1 AQPDVDAPSP
11 WSLVLPEI
19 VGSELSD
26 GWHLS
31 ALSPIIRGRF
41 TATLMAGL
49 REARVAVCARGEVPR
64 GLAATDRTD
73 LVLLNHGRG
82 ELATDETL
90 ARAIDVLADR
100 IRANEQDADVLGLLR
115 CATDRQGSIL

>member
-1 AQPDVDAPSP
+1 MNRRDLLKGLAGSSAAVVAAAPLTAGARTPDADSADGLARDGGMPKPAQPDVDAPSP

-41 TATLMAGL
+41 TA
-49 REARVAVCARGEVPR
+49 
-64 GLAATDRTD
+64 
-73 LVLLNHGRG
+73 
-82 ELATDETL
+82 
-90 ARAIDVLADR
+90 I
-100 IRANEQDADVLGLLR
+100 
-115 CATDRQGSIL
+115 